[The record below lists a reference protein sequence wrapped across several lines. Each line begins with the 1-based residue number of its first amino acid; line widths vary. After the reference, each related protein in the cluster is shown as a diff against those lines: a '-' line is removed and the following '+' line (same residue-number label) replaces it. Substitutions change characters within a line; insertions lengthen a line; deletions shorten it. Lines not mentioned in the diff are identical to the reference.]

1 MAGHGTTGR
10 SVGRRP
16 NSSTGRKRDA
26 SPEAS
31 TAPEQPPGSQRPQRR
46 NQGQGGHAEQL
57 ERAGVT
63 ASSTN
68 NKRRKTAFQGSTD
81 TPSNTFAPQQ
91 QKKPAKQRRPKSTTA
106 SVAPAPPTLA
116 SQNTAS
122 SPGTFT
128 LPPGVNPPAIPPPA
142 QNSGGL
148 SRRTFTAPPG
158 TVPHHLPPASFKN
171 RALPPMNTHVPRA
184 PPNPGAQTW
193 PQHQAPPALRQM
205 QSRQEGR
212 HNGSQQVSSSQYEP
226 TQDLYHQENPGANAD
241 GGNRM
246 PEIYD
251 VHHGPNDPVFLDN
264 NQAHGYASRSYSGS
278 QGAVRESSD
287 EEDDEE
293 QNDEDQDQDQDDVE
307 IDEQSPDED
316 ERIAQGY
323 LQGSPHNGNPGPSVR
338 SSNAGYS
345 EDPVTNSADTNIL
358 EQHWERNRRPRIPDP
373 NNMLERPSRGRSSRG
388 RSSTGSRTNSRA
400 SGAPDQDPS
409 PSATGTD
416 DESLAAKRGR
426 AKRNSRLQP
435 AQDNAKGWHLRFYKE
450 CPNWTMVL
458 TKAKRIYDSL
468 LLSECGFPS
477 TTNGSKMA
485 TECINEAINLFKT
498 DNPDEDVEPD
508 HFINKAM
515 IKLITDDAASFRGDL
530 KTYMR
535 TLVVAGYSLINTKTV
550 NPETDKKYTPEERK
564 QYCIDQ
570 VEDWLQGGKWLNSG
584 EGPDENLNH
593 PVIEE
598 GIRGFIYGE
607 KSGRIGSEFP
617 EIFGNKVP
625 KASVALVGVAACCC
639 LREWKT
645 GEMKTIKFEGEAFRK
660 DYEEILAAID
670 VVLDSENGDF
680 YEEQL
685 EAWAQEKSLGIK
697 LNLSRSAT

>member
-91 QKKPAKQRRPKSTTA
+91 QKKPAKAKKYYSVSGPSSANVGFAEYSQLTWYIHSASWGESTRYPSTG
-106 SVAPAPPTLA
+106 SE
-116 SQNTAS
+116 
-122 SPGTFT
+122 FC
-128 LPPGVNPPAIPPPA
+128 
-142 QNSGGL
+142 
-148 SRRTFTAPPG
+148 
-158 TVPHHLPPASFKN
+158 FKN

-205 QSRQEGR
+205 QSCQEGR

-226 TQDLYHQENPGANAD
+226 TQDLYHHENPGANAD

-293 QNDEDQDQDQDDVE
+293 QNDQDQDDVE

-345 EDPVTNSADTNIL
+345 EDPVTTPTSSNSIGKEIDAL
-358 EQHWERNRRPRIPDP
+358 AF
-373 NNMLERPSRGRSSRG
+373 
-388 RSSTGSRTNSRA
+388 RTLTTCWNVPPEVA
-400 SGAPDQDPS
+400 LPEAAPLP
-409 PSATGTD
+409 GTD
-416 DESLAAKRGR
+416 DESLAVKRGR

-468 LLSECGFPS
+468 LLSEWPRSAS
-477 TTNGSKMA
+477 TK
-485 TECINEAINLFKT
+485 INLFKT
-498 DNPDEDVEPD
+498 DNLDEDVEPD

-645 GEMKTIKFEGEAFRK
+645 GEMKTIKFEGKAFRK

-685 EAWAQEKSLGIK
+685 EAWAQEKSVPSTAPSSNSLGIK